1 VRSATR
7 LNSRN
12 RMLDRISGVMIGLGV
27 IGSAIYALG
36 AVAVGLPPADWFC
49 ALKALYAFGGS
60 YNLVEA

>member
-1 VRSATR
+1 
-7 LNSRN
+7 
-12 RMLDRISGVMIGLGV
+12 MLDRISGVMIGLGV